1 MCQHNTRTGGNYL
14 ICTIKADFVVILRL
28 LVALAPNRRNAVVC
42 FHLALPAVVLDLSAT
57 KKEGPLSWRI
67 LSNIHDEVI
76 ENDCGGEVA
85 SYIPQLGNVDPGK
98 FGLHLATTQGGE
110 FGVGE
115 NDERFSIQ
123 SITKVLLFARAKL
136 EIDGDQKKRV
146 GVEPSGDPFNSL
158 VQLEYERGIP
168 RNPMINAGAI
178 VICDVLVELLDDPK
192 SDYLSF
198 VRKLAGCET
207 IDYDQSV
214 ADSEWSCGFRNRSI
228 INLMKGF
235 GNIRCDID
243 EVLDMYF
250 HACSLAM
257 SCRELARTFSVFANA
272 GALVENGERILSPSR
287 TKRINAVMQ
296 TCGLYDEAG
305 EFAFRVGLPA
315 KSGVGGGIAAVYPG
329 HYAVAVW
336 SPRLNK
342 KGNSAAGFR
351 ALELLTDHTG
361 LSIF

>member
-1 MCQHNTRTGGNYL
+1 MNQANQL
-14 ICTIKADFVVILRL
+14 QEILT
-28 LVALAPNRRNAVVC
+28 
-42 FHLALPAVVLDLSAT
+42 S
-57 KKEGPLSWRI
+57 
-67 LSNIHDEVI
+67 IHSSIVEH
-76 ENDCGGEVA
+76 DCKGEVA
-85 SYIPQLGNVDPGK
+85 NYIPQLGSIDPRK
-98 FGLHLATTQGGE
+98 FGMHLATIDEGD

-123 SITKVLLFARAKL
+123 SLTKVLLLARAKL
-136 EIDGDQKKRV
+136 EIGSELITRV

-192 SDYLSF
+192 SDYLKF

-207 IDYDQSV
+207 IDYDESV

-228 INLMKGF
+228 INLMSSF

-243 EVLDMYF
+243 EVLDLYF
-250 HACSLAM
+250 HACSISM
-257 SCRELARTFSVFANA
+257 SCFELARTFSIFANA
-272 GALVENGERILSPSR
+272 GALVENGEQILNPRR
-287 TKRINAVMQ
+287 TKRINAIMQ

-315 KSGVGGGIAAVYPG
+315 KSGVGGGIVAVYPG